1 MKKEDRVRA
10 SEQKRWN
17 VCQALNERPKCT
29 NELSADLGMTKN
41 EVTYSLKT
49 LLEGE
54 YIRIST
60 PHYMNKL
67 YSLTAVPYIPTL
79 FEYPKDKIV
88 SIETMPKQ
96 PNQVYLNSMRD
107 PADYRWQRK
116 KSSGATNMQSS
127 MQLWS
132 NA

>member
-1 MKKEDRVRA
+1 MKTEDRVRA
-10 SEQKRWN
+10 SEQNRWN

-29 NELSADLGMTKN
+29 NELSAELGMSKN
-41 EVTYSLKT
+41 KVTYSIKC
-49 LLEGE
+49 LLEGK
-54 YIRIST
+54 YIRVST

-67 YSLTAVPYIPTL
+67 YSLTAEPFIPEV
-79 FEYPKDKIV
+79 FDYPKDKIV
-88 SIETMPKQ
+88 SEKTMPKQ
-96 PNQVYLNSMRD
+96 IAQVYLNSMRD
-107 PADYRWQRK
+107 PSDYAWQKK